1 MIVSC
6 FGEPPKRK
14 TKKSTKSKQTPSRKP
29 SKLTFKYSFTSDT
42 DRPIDMP
49 QYAMMP
55 DGSWHPTKYPGY
67 VSSQAEYT
75 AAQRLQQHQDTLNS
89 TLAEIKKTEESVAK
103 LHGSVGD
110 LRKAQD
116 EQAKAYDAHA
126 QVQNECLAEVQK
138 VYNHLDSAS
147 KQRSERKKMQEWQ
160 RELVREYDQGRE
172 AERQAINDTA
182 QIRREEET
190 AATLQA
196 VKKEWEAEK
205 QEILKRR
212 YQQQREDEEEARR
225 RAAES
230 HVKELRA
237 LREELKTERKAAL
250 EQQQQLDA
258 QRKAD
263 EEALEQALQ
272 RRRRIEEED
281 RQRQDRVRRE
291 AEDRYERL
299 TERIL
304 RQRQQSPE
312 REVATTTSTSA
323 GSMFDRER
331 RPYWTA
337 PVTSSSRR
345 GRPVQYVEY
354 LPTAY
359 EYMHMPWVE
368 ETVEEEE
375 SIPQYYMP
383 GPGHKGRRRTTLRG
397 SGRRAYRAWDY

>member
-1 MIVSC
+1 
-6 FGEPPKRK
+6 
-14 TKKSTKSKQTPSRKP
+14 
-29 SKLTFKYSFTSDT
+29 
-42 DRPIDMP
+42 
-49 QYAMMP
+49 MMP

-67 VSSQAEYT
+67 VSNQAEYT

-116 EQAKAYDAHA
+116 EQAKAHDAHA

-225 RAAES
+225 QTAES

-250 EQQQQLDA
+250 EQQQLDA

-337 PVTSSSRR
+337 PVASSSRR